1 MRIRGSRPALIV
13 GAAVVALAAA
23 GSGLLVA
30 RLGGARGYPV
40 SSLHQGVTAANLQ
53 ITPVFVVRT
62 GEDILVL
69 RPFAPDGSVPV
80 GWCRGQGFFEDPVTG
95 SKYDERGVYLAGPPT
110 RGLDRVSSKVVRGVL
125 QIAPGSVRAGPP
137 PGQAL
142 PASTRPPCDWAR
154 AVFAPGVA
162 APPSPTAEP

>member
-1 MRIRGSRPALIV
+1 MIGGSRPACD
-13 GAAVVALAAA
+13 VAPRRPGQQIRAEHQAWRAL
-23 GSGLLVA
+23 SQDE
-30 RLGGARGYPV
+30 GARGYPV

-95 SKYDERGVYLAGPPT
+95 SKRG
-110 RGLDRVSSKVVRGVL
+110 
-125 QIAPGSVRAGPP
+125 
-137 PGQAL
+137 
-142 PASTRPPCDWAR
+142 
-154 AVFAPGVA
+154 
-162 APPSPTAEP
+162 